1 MKPTRRDFLHSSA
14 AGIAAAFA
22 RPSLSSNESPQQQ
35 GRRFHFVQIDVFTS
49 QRLQG
54 DALAVFPDARG
65 LSDSEMQGIARE
77 TNLQETTFV
86 FPRDPSVER
95 EHGVKVRIFIPEE
108 EIPFGGH
115 PTLGTAMVLRNRQL
129 AHGKGSHAGSSAVS
143 EIVLDLQ
150 VGEIPVAFRDDASG
164 HAFGEMRQIDPV
176 FGATHD
182 RATVASLVGV
192 KPDDIGEDGP
202 IQTVST
208 GIPFAIVPLRRLS
221 TLQYLRPDLPK
232 IRSYFANEK
241 LLTDFYYITR
251 DTQDPDVGLRS
262 RGIYYTSGGEDPGT
276 GAAAGCT
283 ASWMV
288 RYGVFPAGQTVH
300 IQQGVEIK
308 RPSQIFVRAEKQGE
322 KIVNVRVGG
331 NAVEI
336 MEGDFSL

>member
-1 MKPTRRDFLHSSA
+1 MKPSGRDFLHSSA

-22 RPSLSSNESPQQQ
+22 RPSLSANESSKQHS
-35 GRRFHFVQIDVFTS
+35 RRFHFVQIDVFTS

-54 DALAVFPDARG
+54 NPLAVFLDARA

-86 FPRDPSVER
+86 FPRDPAVER
-95 EHGVKVRIFIPEE
+95 ERGVKVRIFIPEE

-115 PTLGTAMVLRNRQL
+115 PTLGTAMVLRNRKL
-129 AHGKGSHAGSSAVS
+129 AQGEGSNAATSGVS
-143 EIVLDLQ
+143 EIALDLQ
-150 VGEIPVAFRDDASG
+150 VGKIPVAFRDDASG

-176 FGATHD
+176 FGTTHD

-192 KPDDIGEDGP
+192 KPDDIGDEGP

-208 GIPFAIVPLRRLS
+208 GISFAIVHLKRLS
-221 TLQYLRPDLPK
+221 TLQSLSPDLPK
-232 IRSYFANEK
+232 IRRYFANEK
-241 LLTDFYYITR
+241 ILTDFYYITR

-276 GAAAGCT
+276 GSAAGCT

-288 RYGVFPAGQTVH
+288 RYGVFPSGQTVYVL
-300 IQQGVEIK
+300 QGVEIK

-336 MEGDFSL
+336 IEGDFSL

>member
-1 MKPTRRDFLHSSA
+1 MKPSRRDFLHSSA

-22 RPSLSSNESPQQQ
+22 RPSFSGNESSKQQ

-54 DALAVFPDARG
+54 NPLAVFLDARA

-86 FPRDPSVER
+86 FPRDPAVER
-95 EHGVKVRIFIPEE
+95 ERGVKVRIFIPEE

-129 AHGKGSHAGSSAVS
+129 TQAKGSHAGSSAVS
-143 EIVLDLQ
+143 EISLDLQ
-150 VGEIPVAFRDDASG
+150 VGKIPVVFRNDASG
-164 HAFGEMRQIDPV
+164 HTFGEMHQIDPV
-176 FGATHD
+176 FGFTHD
-182 RATVASLVGV
+182 RATVAALVGV
-192 KPDDIGEDGP
+192 KPDDISDDGP

-208 GIPFAIVPLRRLS
+208 GLPFAIVPLKRLS
-221 TLQYLRPDLPK
+221 TLQSLRPDLTK
-232 IRSYFANEK
+232 IRSYFVNEK
-241 LLTDFYYITR
+241 ILTDFYYVTR

-262 RGIYYTSGGEDPGT
+262 RGIYFTSGGEDPAT
-276 GAAAGCT
+276 GSAAGCT
-283 ASWMV
+283 AAWMV
-288 RYGVFPAGQTVH
+288 RYGVFPSGQTVH
-300 IQQGVEIK
+300 IQQGIEIK
-308 RPSQIFVRAEKQGE
+308 RPSQIFVRAEKEGE

-331 NAVEI
+331 NAIEI

>member
-35 GRRFHFVQIDVFTS
+35 NRRFHFVQIDVFTS

-54 DALAVFPDARG
+54 NALAVFPDARG
-65 LSDSEMQGIARE
+65 LSDPEMQGIARE

-95 EHGVKVRIFIPEE
+95 ERGVKVRIFIPEE

-129 AHGKGSHAGSSAVS
+129 AQGKGSHAGSSAVS
-143 EIVLDLQ
+143 EIALDLQ
-150 VGEIPVAFRDDASG
+150 VGKIPVAFRDDASG

-192 KPDDIGEDGP
+192 KPDDIGEEGP

-208 GIPFAIVPLRRLS
+208 GLPFSIVPLKRLS
-221 TLQYLRPDLPK
+221 TLQSLRPDLPK
-232 IRSYFANEK
+232 IQSYFANEK
-241 LLTDFYYITR
+241 LLTDFYYLTR
-251 DTQDPDVGLRS
+251 DSQDPDVGLRS
-262 RGIYYTSGGEDPGT
+262 RGIYYTSSGEDPGT
-276 GAAAGCT
+276 GSAAGCT
-283 ASWMV
+283 ASWIV
-288 RYGVFPAGQTVH
+288 RYGVFPAGQAVR

-308 RPSQIFVRAEKQGE
+308 RPCQIFVRAEKQGE